1 MTGTPN
7 NFPREGMH
15 TPVTRDAVKRLEAQ
29 RPTPNAQMHYT
40 IGGTVE
46 TVVHSNVNTVREAAI
61 TAGNR
66 RLEQSSQN
74 LRANFGRTGGDA
86 RAAYVREQRTLS
98 ERWRERA
105 RGKDHTPSR

>member
-1 MTGTPN
+1 MTKTPN

-15 TPVTRDAVKRLEAQ
+15 TTVTRDAVKRLEAE

-46 TVVHSNVNTVREAAI
+46 TVVHSSVNAEREAAI
-61 TAGNR
+61 TTGNR
-66 RLEQSSQN
+66 RLTQSSQN
-74 LRANFGRTGGDA
+74 LRANFGNTRSDA

-98 ERWRERA
+98 EHCRERA
-105 RGKDHTPSR
+105 RGKGHTTSR

>member
-1 MTGTPN
+1 MTGKPN

-15 TPVTRDAVKRLEAQ
+15 TTVTREAVRRLEAG

-46 TVVHSNVNTVREAAI
+46 TVVHSDVNAGREAAI
-61 TAGNR
+61 NAGNR
-66 RLEQSSQN
+66 LLEQSSQN
-74 LRANFGRTGGDA
+74 FRAEFKRTGGDS

-98 ERWRERA
+98 EHWREHA